1 MATLKKRG
9 ENWYARVQWRE
20 IDHRMKEKQI
30 PLRTTSK
37 VEAHQRLS
45 KVNRLEKD
53 IKDGI
58 EFTFPWLNKTGMVS
72 VTVLTV
78 LEAEQRWISHR
89 KKNKIRAKTIE
100 LNELGLKYF
109 TELLGESRALD
120 SIGNAEIEDYVDLL
134 DSKGLSDTTINIHL
148 RTVKTMM
155 RYYLKMGKIKSVPI
169 IEQRKTP
176 RTEPMYI
183 TDDEFQSLMELE
195 WMDNFYKRTFF
206 FYRETGLRLR
216 EPFMA
221 TLSGSW
227 LDIPTESKSNA
238 TRSIELTVSSL
249 QIFQELKDWQGKGY
263 GSTLK
268 DSGDHLSKMFK
279 RALREIGAEE
289 RKHFHSLRHTFA
301 VRRLLMNTS
310 IYDVKLMMGH
320 ASVTTTEVYSNMNLK
335 RVAQDFPTLVSH
347 FKSESSV
354 KDTTLKDI
362 EQSDSSYPLIM

>member
-9 ENWYARVQWRE
+9 KNWYARVQWRH

-30 PLRTTSK
+30 PLRTKSR

-58 EFTFPWLNKTGMVS
+58 EFTFPWLNTTGKVS
-72 VTVLTV
+72 VTVLT
-78 LEAEQRWISHR
+78 LESAVQKWIAHR

-100 LNELGLKYF
+100 LNELGLTYF
-109 TELLGESRALD
+109 IELLGNGRALD
-120 SIGNAEIEDYVDLL
+120 SIGNAEIEDFVDLL

-148 RTVKTMM
+148 RTVKAMM
-155 RYYLKMGKIKSVPI
+155 FYYLKMGKITSVPI

-195 WMDNFYKRTFF
+195 WMDNFYKRVFF

-238 TRSIELTVSSL
+238 TRSIELTAPLL
-249 QIFQELKDWQGKGY
+249 QIFQELKDWQEKGY

-320 ASVTTTEVYSNMNLK
+320 ASVTTTETYSNMNLK

-347 FKSESSV
+347 FGSEPAV
-354 KDTTLKDI
+354 KDTKLKDI
-362 EQSDSSYPLIM
+362 KQSESTYLTV